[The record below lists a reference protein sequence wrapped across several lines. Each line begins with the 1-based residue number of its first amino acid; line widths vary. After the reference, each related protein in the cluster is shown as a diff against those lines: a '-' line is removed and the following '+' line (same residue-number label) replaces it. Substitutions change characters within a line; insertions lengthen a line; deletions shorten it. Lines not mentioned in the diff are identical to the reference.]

1 MAYLSYI
8 VTIVA
13 IVLASIFA
21 LLLKVRAGFAYFVLT
36 TLLLLSLFW
45 GAWLIFKYL
54 TEYKKELEEQFKL
67 FKAKTINNRQLS
79 VEYFDE
85 NIAVFKKEFSKKT
98 KKDRFVKWFIIL
110 FCFACA
116 VAFLLGMIFY

>member
-21 LLLKVRAGFAYFVLT
+21 LLLKVWAGFAYFVLT
-36 TLLLLSLFW
+36 TFLLLSLFW

-85 NIAVFKKEFSKKT
+85 NIAVFKQEFSKKT

>member
-21 LLLKVRAGFAYFVLT
+21 LLLKVWAGFAYFVLT

-45 GAWLIFKYL
+45 GTWLIFKYL